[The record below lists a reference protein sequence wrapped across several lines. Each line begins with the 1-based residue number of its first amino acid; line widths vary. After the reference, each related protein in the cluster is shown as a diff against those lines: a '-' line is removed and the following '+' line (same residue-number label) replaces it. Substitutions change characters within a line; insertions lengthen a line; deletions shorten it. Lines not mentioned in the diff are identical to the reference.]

1 MTLLPKPV
9 SRRGRHSTRAQG
21 DAAEFAICA
30 DLEAAGLPAM
40 RAKQTADGFKREDI
54 ISGRCLFESKATRI
68 PKNLEAH
75 LEQAGDYAWA
85 IYQGS
90 LYPVVVVSE
99 GNEKRAYMDFAVF
112 LDLLKEAQH
121 GSAR

>member
-21 DAAEFAICA
+21 DAAELAICA

-54 ISGRCLFESKATRI
+54 IADGFLIESKATRI
-68 PKNLEAH
+68 PRNLEAH
-75 LEQAGDYAWA
+75 LEQAESYNNT
-85 IYQGS
+85 IYQMK
-90 LYPVVVVSE
+90 LLPVVVISE
-99 GNEKRAYMDFAVF
+99 GTEKRCYMDFETWLDMAVR
-112 LDLLKEAQH
+112 LHRGKK
-121 GSAR
+121 